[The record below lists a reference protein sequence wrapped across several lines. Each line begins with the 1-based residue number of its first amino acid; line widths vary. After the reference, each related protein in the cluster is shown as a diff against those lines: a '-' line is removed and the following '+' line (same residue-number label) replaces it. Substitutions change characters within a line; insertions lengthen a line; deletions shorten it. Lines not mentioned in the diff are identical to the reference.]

1 LDTPQLQRNT
11 LICILLFSKSSAELR
26 AEFLPVIRICTLG
39 TFEGQWRE
47 YLRGQKAFDLPKLFL
62 RLRTELQPSDFPMT
76 LAKWFFIKSAIDS
89 IELAFY
95 HHH

>member
-1 LDTPQLQRNT
+1 
-11 LICILLFSKSSAELR
+11 
-26 AEFLPVIRICTLG
+26 
-39 TFEGQWRE
+39 
-47 YLRGQKAFDLPKLFL
+47 
-62 RLRTELQPSDFPMT
+62 MT